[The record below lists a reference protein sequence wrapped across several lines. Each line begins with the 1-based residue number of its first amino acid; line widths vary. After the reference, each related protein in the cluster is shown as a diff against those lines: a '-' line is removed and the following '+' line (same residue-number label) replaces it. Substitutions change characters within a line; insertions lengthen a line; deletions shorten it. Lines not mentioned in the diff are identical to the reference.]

1 VQNARLAV
9 FGAVF
14 IALASG
20 CGKAPPA
27 VVPAAGVIRLDGRPL
42 KKVVVRFI
50 PKTDHGTEYIAV
62 GVTDEA
68 GRYTLTCNG
77 KPGACVGENHVLV
90 TEAELPDLPKD
101 ERGHPLA
108 ANYFKSLGG
117 RPLPGKYA
125 KLIES
130 PLTADVRAGRTD
142 YDFDLTR

>member
-1 VQNARLAV
+1 VRKARLAV

-20 CGKAPPA
+20 CGKTRPD
-27 VVPAAGVIRLDGRPL
+27 VVPAGGVVRLDGRPL

-50 PKTDHGTEYIAV
+50 PKTDYGPEYIAV

-77 KPGACVGENHVLV
+77 KPGACAGENHVLV
-90 TEAELPDLPKD
+90 AEADLPDLPKD

-108 ANYFKSLGG
+108 ADYFKSLGG
-117 RPLPGKYA
+117 RPLPVKYA

-130 PLTADVRAGRTD
+130 PLTAEVRADRAD
-142 YDFDLTR
+142 YNFDLTR